1 MFKLAH
7 ISDIHLSPLPRPNL
21 SELAGKRLTG
31 YLNWLRQRKTVHQRA
46 VLDALIADIHAQAP
60 DHIAVV
66 GDLVNL
72 SLPEEFRA
80 AQDWLEAL
88 GGPEKIS
95 VVPGN
100 HDAYVTSRSEPGS
113 DRWRAYMNSNAE
125 GANYSA
131 AASDRFPYVKIFGPI
146 ALIGLSTAIPTP
158 PFQAFGALG
167 GQQRRALR
175 GTLAQLAEQNLF
187 RIVLIHHTPLEGQ
200 VSRRRSLRDGVELSE
215 ILRKFGAELVVH
227 GHNHQSSLHHL
238 ETANGLIPVCGV
250 PSASS
255 SGAHKDQP
263 AAYNLYR
270 ISKTGAGWQ
279 CEVESRGFRQP
290 ISTKPNGEIRELA
303 RTILNAS
310 PYGDR

>member
-7 ISDIHLSPLPRPNL
+7 ISDIHLTPLPRPNL

-31 YLNWLRQRKTVHQRA
+31 YLNWLRHRKAVHQRA
-46 VLDALIADIHAQAP
+46 VLNDLIADMQAQAP

-72 SLPEEFRA
+72 SLPEEFQA
-80 AQDWLEAL
+80 AQNWLEAL
-88 GGPEKIS
+88 GDPEKIS

-100 HDAYVTSRSEPGS
+100 HDAYVTSRSEPGI

-125 GANYSA
+125 GARYKA
-131 AASDRFPYVKIFGPI
+131 TASDRFPYVRIFGPI

-158 PFQAFGALG
+158 PFQAFGTLG
-167 GQQRRALR
+167 GQQRRALAS
-175 GTLAQLAEQNLF
+175 TLAQLAEQNLF
-187 RIVLIHHTPLEGQ
+187 RIVLIHHAPLEGQ
-200 VSRRRSLRDGVELSE
+200 VSRRRSLRDSVELSE

-238 ETANGLIPVCGV
+238 ETANGLIPICGV

-255 SGAHKDQP
+255 SGAHKHQP
-263 AAYNLYR
+263 AAYNLYQ
-270 ISKTGAGWQ
+270 ISKTGTGWR
-279 CEVESRGFRQP
+279 CEVESRGFHQP
-290 ISTKPNGEIRELA
+290 TSTTPNGEIGELA
-303 RTILNAS
+303 RTILSAS
-310 PYGDR
+310 PDRDR